1 MGADLP
7 DGQISDLAVKPLL
20 QKYSDFQN
28 TQISFIS
35 TTVPFLP
42 RGRLA
47 IVTDAERDAVDVDA
61 PLTNGVEADGEV
73 VWS

>member
-1 MGADLP
+1 MRRP
-7 DGQISDLAVKPLL
+7 
-20 QKYSDFQN
+20 
-28 TQISFIS
+28 
-35 TTVPFLP
+35 VPHK

-47 IVTDAERDAVDVDA
+47 IVTDAERDAVDADT